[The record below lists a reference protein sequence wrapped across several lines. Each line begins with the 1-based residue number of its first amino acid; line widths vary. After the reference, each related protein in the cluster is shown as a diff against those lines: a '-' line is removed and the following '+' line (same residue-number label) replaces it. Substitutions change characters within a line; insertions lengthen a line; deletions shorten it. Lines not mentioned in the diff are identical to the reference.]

1 MIKTCGRLYRPYGDK
16 MYEIEASLTELNK
29 VVTYLNKTLP
39 QNAIVFLRGD
49 LAAGKTTLTQAIAK
63 EKGIVGEVTSP
74 TFSLQQCYEGQD
86 GVNLYH
92 YDLYRLEHEE
102 FMQMGLFEE
111 FEKSG
116 WHMVEWGSDELK
128 TFLEGVGY
136 NVVLI
141 EIEPYENSRIY
152 RIEI

>member
-1 MIKTCGRLYRPYGDK
+1 M
-16 MYEIEASLTELNK
+16 EIIASLDELQK
-29 VVTYLNKTLP
+29 VVAYLEEKLP

-63 EKGIVGEVTSP
+63 AKGIVGEVTSP
-74 TFSLQQCYEGQD
+74 TFSLQQCYESTD
-86 GVNLYH
+86 GKSLYH

-111 FEKSG
+111 FEKPG
-116 WHMVEWGSDELK
+116 WHLVEWGSDELK

-136 NVVLI
+136 NLFIV
-141 EIEPYENSRIY
+141 EITPVQRGRIY
-152 RIEI
+152 RIGT

>member
-1 MIKTCGRLYRPYGDK
+1 M
-16 MYEIEASLTELNK
+16 EISASLETLST
-29 VVTYLNKTLP
+29 VVTYLNEKIP

-63 EKGIVGEVTSP
+63 EKGISSELTSP
-74 TFSLQQCYEGQD
+74 TFSLQQCYEGD
-86 GVNLYH
+86 NGGNLYH

-116 WHMVEWGSDELK
+116 WHMVEWGSDALK
-128 TFLEGVGY
+128 SFLEGVGY
-136 NVVLI
+136 NVSTVDI
-141 EIEPYENSRIY
+141 TSNENSRTY
-152 RIEI
+152 RIDI

>member
-1 MIKTCGRLYRPYGDK
+1 M
-16 MYEIEASLTELNK
+16 EIIASLDELDK
-29 VVTYLNKTLP
+29 VSTYLQETLP
-39 QNAIVFLRGD
+39 KNAIVFLRGD

-74 TFSLQQCYEGQD
+74 TFSLQQCYVSED
-86 GVNLYH
+86 GEALYH
-92 YDLYRLEHEE
+92 YDLYRLEHQE

-128 TFLEGVGY
+128 GFLEAVGY

-152 RIEI
+152 KIEI

>member
-1 MIKTCGRLYRPYGDK
+1 MQGLVPSPNPIGNELK
-16 MYEIEASLTELNK
+16 EIEASLKELHNI
-29 VVTYLNKTLP
+29 VVYLKQTLP

-63 EKGIVGEVTSP
+63 SMSIEGDVTSP
-74 TFSLQQCYEGQD
+74 TFSLQQCYEGKD
-86 GVNLYH
+86 GQSLYH

-111 FEKSG
+111 FEKEG

-128 TFLEGVGY
+128 VFLEGVGY
-136 NVVLI
+136 NVVTVDI
-141 EIEPYENSRIY
+141 TVVNHKRVY
-152 RIEI
+152 RIDA